1 MNLAIR
7 PVGVNYVAQTWP
19 HVVLFLKE
27 ALDKGD
33 PIPDWAANYDISHVQ
48 GFITSGA
55 WTLLVAVDDETNT
68 IHGAATV
75 SFANYPMN
83 RVAFITLIGGKL
95 ISSKDTFE
103 QLSNIL
109 KNAGAT
115 KIQGM
120 ARPAIARLWKRYGF
134 EERTTLVEVKL

>member
-1 MNLAIR
+1 MNLKVQ
-7 PVGVNYVAQTWP
+7 PVGIDYVAQTWP
-19 HVVLFLKE
+19 YVEQFLKDG
-27 ALDKGD
+27 LIKGD
-33 PIPDWAANYDISHVQ
+33 PVPEWSDNYDLSHVQ
-48 GFITSGA
+48 GFLTSGA
-55 WTLLVAVDDETNT
+55 WILIVAVDDSNK
-68 IHGAATV
+68 IHGCCTV
-75 SFANYPMN
+75 SFANYPKN

-109 KNAGAT
+109 RLAGAT

-120 ARPAIARLWKRYGF
+120 ARPAIARLWRQFGF

>member
-1 MNLAIR
+1 
-7 PVGVNYVAQTWP
+7 
-19 HVVLFLKE
+19 
-27 ALDKGD
+27 
-33 PIPDWAANYDISHVQ
+33 
-48 GFITSGA
+48 
-55 WTLLVAVDDETNT
+55 LLVATDDSNQ

-75 SFANYPMN
+75 SFANYPKN

-95 ISSKDTFE
+95 ISNQDTFA
-103 QLSNIL
+103 QLCNIL
-109 KNAGAT
+109 RHAGAT

>member
-1 MNLAIR
+1 MDLRIL
-7 PVGVNYVAQTWP
+7 PVGVDYVAQTWP
-19 HVVLFLKE
+19 FVETYLGE
-27 ALDKGD
+27 ALTKGEST
-33 PIPDWAANYDISHVQ
+33 PDWSDNYDLSHIQ
-48 GFITSGA
+48 GFLTSGV
-55 WTLLVAVDDETNT
+55 WTLIVATDDNNQV
-68 IHGAATV
+68 HGAATV
-75 SFANYPMN
+75 SFANYPKN

-103 QLSNIL
+103 QLSIIL
-109 KNAGAT
+109 RNAGAT

>member
-1 MNLAIR
+1 MNLR
-7 PVGVNYVAQTWP
+7 VQPVGVDYVVQTWP
-19 HVVLFLKE
+19 YVEQFLKE
-27 ALDKGD
+27 ALEKGEPVPEWSD
-33 PIPDWAANYDISHVQ
+33 NYDLSHVQ
-48 GFITSGA
+48 GFLTSGA
-55 WTLLVAVDDETNT
+55 WTLLVAVDEENL

-75 SFANYPMN
+75 SFANYPKN

-95 ISSKDTFE
+95 ISNQDTFG

-109 KNAGAT
+109 RLAGAT

>member
-1 MNLAIR
+1 MSLKVQ
-7 PVGVNYVAQTWP
+7 PVGMDYVAQTWP
-19 HVVLFLKE
+19 YVEDFLKD

-33 PIPDWAANYDISHVQ
+33 PVPEWSNNYDLSHVQ
-48 GFITSGA
+48 GFLTSGL
-55 WTLLVAVDDETNT
+55 WTLLVAVDENNQV
-68 IHGAATV
+68 HGAATV
-75 SFANYPMN
+75 SFANYPKN

-95 ISSKDTFE
+95 ISNQETFA

-109 KNAGAT
+109 RLAGAT

>member
-1 MNLAIR
+1 MTLSIQ

-19 HVVLFLKE
+19 HVELFLQE
-27 ALDKGD
+27 ALEKGD
-33 PIPDWAANYDISHVQ
+33 PTPEWSSNYDIAHVQ
-48 GFITSGA
+48 GFVTSGA
-55 WTLLVAVDDETNT
+55 WTLLVAIDENNV

-75 SFANYPMN
+75 SFANYPKN

-95 ISSKDTFE
+95 ISNKETFE
-103 QLSNIL
+103 QLANIL
-109 KNAGAT
+109 RHAGAT

>member
-1 MNLAIR
+1 MNLR
-7 PVGVNYVAQTWP
+7 VQPVGIDYIVQTWP
-19 HVVLFLKE
+19 FVETYLKE
-27 ALDKGD
+27 ALEKGE
-33 PIPDWAANYDISHVQ
+33 PVPEWSNNYDLSHVQ
-48 GFITSGA
+48 GFLTSGL
-55 WTLLVAVDDETNT
+55 WTLLVATDDSNQ

-75 SFANYPMN
+75 SFANYPKN

-95 ISSKDTFE
+95 ISNQDTFA
-103 QLSNIL
+103 QLCNIL
-109 KNAGAT
+109 RHAGAT

>member
-1 MNLAIR
+1 MNLKIS
-7 PVGVNYVAQTWP
+7 PVGVEYIAQTWP
-19 HVVLFLKE
+19 FVAPFLEE
-27 ALDKGD
+27 ALTKGD
-33 PIPDWAANYDISHVQ
+33 PVPEWSDNYNLSHVQ
-48 GFITSGA
+48 GFLTSGA
-55 WTLLVAVDDETNT
+55 WTLLVAVDESNV

-95 ISSKDTFE
+95 ISNKDTFE
-103 QLSNIL
+103 QMSNIL
-109 KNAGAT
+109 RFSGAT

>member
-1 MNLAIR
+1 MTLYIR
-7 PVGVNYVAQTWP
+7 AVGTNYVAQTWQY
-19 HVVLFLKE
+19 VERFLQE
-27 ALDKGD
+27 ALEKGVSTPEWSD
-33 PIPDWAANYDISHVQ
+33 NYDLLHVQ
-48 GFITSGA
+48 GFLTSGQ
-55 WTLLVAVDDETNT
+55 WSLIVAIDESNV

-75 SFANYPMN
+75 SFANYPKN

-95 ISSKDTFE
+95 ISNTDTFD
-103 QLSNIL
+103 QFSMIL
-109 KNAGAT
+109 KEAGAT

>member
-1 MNLAIR
+1 MNLRIS
-7 PVGVNYVAQTWP
+7 PVGVEYIAQTWP
-19 HVVLFLKE
+19 FVETYLKE
-27 ALDKGD
+27 ALEKGEPTPEWSD
-33 PIPDWAANYDISHVQ
+33 NYDLSHVQ
-48 GFITSGA
+48 GFVASGA
-55 WTLLVAVDDETNT
+55 WTLLVAIDEGNT

-75 SFANYPMN
+75 SFANYPKN

-95 ISSKDTFE
+95 ISNKETFE
-103 QLSNIL
+103 QLGNIL
-109 KNAGAT
+109 RHAGAT